1 MGVEGLEGVGS
12 SRKAEPVAGGVRLV
26 FKTARDWLASYQE
39 TEKRGGVQGRKE
51 TNRFFEEWLVNV

>member
-26 FKTARDWLASYQE
+26 FKTARVRLVSFVLRNSGE
-39 TEKRGGVQGRKE
+39 RGGYRKGRKR
-51 TNRFFEEWLVNV
+51 TDFSKSGW